1 MSYESVKSYV
11 REHRQSFI
19 TAGLCIAV
27 FGIGYGTGSSWHV
40 ANSKSS
46 APLPIKQNNYTTK
59 PASLPPPAQ
68 TAEGGQAVDA
78 AAPEVKGIQTPEA
91 EIPKVNAVT
100 GTANNSPA
108 PKTSALSGCLVKGNI
123 SKDSKI
129 YHVLGGSFY
138 NRVKPEQCFQTEAE
152 AQAAG
157 FRKSSR

>member
-1 MSYESVKSYV
+1 MSYESIKSYE

-19 TAGLCIAV
+19 TAGLCIAI
-27 FGIGYGTGSSWHV
+27 FGIGYGTGSSWH
-40 ANSKSS
+40 ATSSKSN

-68 TAEGGQAVDA
+68 TAEGEPA
-78 AAPEVKGIQTPEA
+78 AGVVTPEVKGAQSSEV
-91 EIPKVNAVT
+91 IPKVT
-100 GTANNSPA
+100 PTASA
-108 PKTSALSGCLVKGNI
+108 TTSGSTAKPSTSSDCLVKGNV

-157 FRKSSR
+157 FRKSTR